1 MYIELKGVEF
11 SNKGAELMLHSIVQ
25 QLDQHFD
32 DYELVLSPGHLSP
45 YKQRARLGAWQKFSF
60 TLLGVDWT
68 ALGNLAPK
76 PLRRLLRH
84 FGIVVEKEI
93 DWVLDASGFVYSDKW
108 GPAQLLETLAHL
120 KRIRKH
126 GGRYLFLSQAFGPF
140 ANSKN
145 AALMTQL
152 IERADLVIARDDDS
166 LKSLLALGDKA
177 KIACYPDF
185 TPSLDTT
192 TVSLPLQVPR
202 DFVCIIPNN
211 KMYKHKSLGHKK
223 RYLAF
228 LVEAVQSVEAL
239 GLTPVVLNHEGVKDR
254 QLCAELIDL
263 LPHKPQFDYGLDA
276 PQVKKLIGM
285 AVFNLSSR
293 FHGCVSS
300 LSQGVPTLATS
311 WGHKYEQ
318 LYRYYECED
327 DLLDVYLPDTSLQDK
342 AQPQSKM
349 QQVMAQILADRDVRC
364 TALKQRAKAHQQS
377 IDQMW
382 SEVIERIK

>member
-1 MYIELKGVEF
+1 
-11 SNKGAELMLHSIVQ
+11 
-25 QLDQHFD
+25 
-32 DYELVLSPGHLSP
+32 
-45 YKQRARLGAWQKFSF
+45 
-60 TLLGVDWT
+60 
-68 ALGNLAPK
+68 
-76 PLRRLLRH
+76 
-84 FGIVVEKEI
+84 
-93 DWVLDASGFVYSDKW
+93 
-108 GPAQLLETLAHL
+108 
-120 KRIRKH
+120 
-126 GGRYLFLSQAFGPF
+126 
-140 ANSKN
+140 
-145 AALMTQL
+145 
-152 IERADLVIARDDDS
+152 
-166 LKSLLALGDKA
+166 
-177 KIACYPDF
+177 
-185 TPSLDTT
+185 
-192 TVSLPLQVPR
+192 
-202 DFVCIIPNN
+202 
-211 KMYKHKSLGHKK
+211 MYKHKSLGHKK

-263 LPHKPQFDYGLDA
+263 LPHKPQFVDGLDA